1 MEREIMKAIVVHDI
15 DMLRAIFIDATKGNV
30 YVAPELLYMVGEHIK
45 EINV

>member
-45 EINV
+45 RN